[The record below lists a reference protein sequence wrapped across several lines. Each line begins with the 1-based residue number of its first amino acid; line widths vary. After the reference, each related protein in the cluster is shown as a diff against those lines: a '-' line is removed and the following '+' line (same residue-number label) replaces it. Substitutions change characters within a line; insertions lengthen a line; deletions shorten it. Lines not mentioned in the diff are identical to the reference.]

1 MAIGQSIGNP
11 PRSKYET
18 AEMMERHS
26 AKIIADPDDLEKVQA
41 GVVEVAWS
49 YRNINWYSDGIAR
62 LCVQLWADKWTL
74 ILYNS
79 AIDRHTH

>member
-1 MAIGQSIGNP
+1 
-11 PRSKYET
+11 
-18 AEMMERHS
+18 MMERHS

-49 YRNINWYSDGIAR
+49 YRNINWYSDGIAPF

-74 ILYNS
+74 ILS
-79 AIDRHTH
+79 QQCHWIDIP